1 MESIANGRPVLGA
14 RRGGIPELIEAGKTG
29 WLFPAGNKTV
39 LAETIRKI
47 WNSDAPERYA
57 SFCEAKL

>member
-39 LAETIRKI
+39 LAETIREDLEQRRAGKI
-47 WNSDAPERYA
+47 R
-57 SFCEAKL
+57 FFL